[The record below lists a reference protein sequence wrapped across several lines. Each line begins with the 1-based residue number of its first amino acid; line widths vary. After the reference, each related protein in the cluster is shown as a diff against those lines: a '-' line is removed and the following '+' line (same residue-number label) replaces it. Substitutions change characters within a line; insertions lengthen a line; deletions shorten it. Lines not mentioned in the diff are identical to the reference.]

1 MSYDRQLDQLCP
13 HMVIEEALPFADDR
27 QTVRPLRPIAAISS
41 VKLRI
46 DGAIEVPSP
55 GTHLPAQATGLKSGP
70 FNVQGGSTDKLVL
83 KVNEGSYQTLTVPSG
98 TQISPEQIVN
108 KLNLQIQ
115 EAAFSVTA
123 RKQIRLTTSN
133 VGTKSTLFLA
143 ATGSTAA
150 NVLGLQTDR
159 GWRGRTTYPGWTIV
173 NDPNTLFD
181 RPTRLVLFDEPLK
194 GFNDWIELNYSTVR
208 QECRRCGGL
217 GVENDWRY
225 DGRGNLLTVQGENLL
240 MQELVKATYTVQ
252 GSNSFHPWYG
262 THIVN
267 TIGKKLS
274 SSGVIQNMITADI
287 YEAFRRWQSVK
298 KQQEEAAG
306 QFVSDEEF
314 PFRLLSVSL
323 QQSEQDPTVIFVN
336 ATVQNR
342 SDKPIQLDRG
352 LRLPL
357 PLDLLGSTQ
366 QEALLAQNLPD
377 YRLVK

>member
-1 MSYDRQLDQLCP
+1 MSYDRRIDQICP
-13 HMVIEEALPFADDR
+13 HMVIEEALYFADDR

-41 VKLRI
+41 VKMRI
-46 DGAIEVPSP
+46 DGEQEVPSQ
-55 GTHLPAQATGLKSGP
+55 GTHIPAQATGFKSGP
-70 FNVQGGSTDKLVL
+70 FNIQGGTNDLLVL
-83 KVNEGSYQTLTVPSG
+83 KVNEGSYQTLRAPSG
-98 TQISPEQIVN
+98 NKLTPEQVADAFN
-108 KLNLQIQ
+108 RQTTGLV
-115 EAAFSVTA
+115 FSVT
-123 RKQIRLTTSN
+123 RKKQIRVVTSSL
-133 VGTKSTLFLA
+133 GPRATLFVR
-143 ATGSTAA
+143 TQGSTVAPI
-150 NVLGLQTDR
+150 LGLQTDR
-159 GWRGRTTYPGWTIV
+159 GWRGQTTFPGWTIV
-173 NDPNTLFD
+173 NDPNTLLD
-181 RPTRLVLFDEPLK
+181 RPTRMVVFDAPLP
-194 GFNDWIELNYSTVR
+194 GFNDWVELNYSTVR
-208 QECRRCGGL
+208 EECRRCGGL

-225 DGRGNLLTVQGENLL
+225 NGHGQVITVQGESL
-240 MQELVKATYTVQ
+240 MIQELVKMTYTLQ

-262 THIVN
+262 TRILD

-274 SSGVIQNMITADI
+274 SSGIVQNMITSDI

-298 KQQEEAAG
+298 RQQEEKAG

-342 SDKPIQLDRG
+342 SDKPIQLDRS

-377 YRLVK
+377 YRLVQ